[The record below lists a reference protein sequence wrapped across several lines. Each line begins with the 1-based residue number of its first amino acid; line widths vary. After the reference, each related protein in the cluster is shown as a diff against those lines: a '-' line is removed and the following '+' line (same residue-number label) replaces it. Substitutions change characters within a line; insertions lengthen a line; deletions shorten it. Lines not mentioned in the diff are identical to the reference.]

1 MTTGSGDPLRRLI
14 ARLWHGI
21 RGSVQWRLLYL
32 SQAKFMVGVTGV
44 VRDRAGNVL
53 LLRHRFWPEHRQ
65 WGLPTG
71 GAKRGE
77 TFEQTV
83 VREVREETG
92 LEVTVGELVHLG
104 SGFRLRV
111 EVAYAATYAGGGTM
125 RLNPTEILDARW
137 CAPDDLPDGLLEAH
151 RLLIETSG
159 GQRGRGGEGGVEV
172 RGVVEAAQDPPDLG
186 QHQV

>member
-1 MTTGSGDPLRRLI
+1 MKRLL
-14 ARLWHGI
+14 ARLWLGI
-21 RGSVQWRLLYL
+21 RGSMQWRLLYL

-44 VRDRAGNVL
+44 VRDRSGNVL

-92 LEVTVGELVHLG
+92 LEVSVGKLVHLR

-111 EVAYAATYAGGGTM
+111 EIAYAAEYAGGGTM
-125 RLNPTEILDARW
+125 RLNPMEILEARW
-137 CAPDDLPDGLLEAH
+137 CSPDDLPEGLLEPH
-151 RLLIETSG
+151 RLLIASSG
-159 GQRGRGGEGGVEV
+159 GQRGCGGEGPVEV
-172 RGVVEAAQDPPDLG
+172 RGVVEAAQNPPDPG

>member
-1 MTTGSGDPLRRLI
+1 MKRLL
-14 ARLWHGI
+14 ARLWLGI
-21 RGSVQWRLLYL
+21 RGSMQWRLLYL

-44 VRDRAGNVL
+44 VRDRDGNVL

-92 LEVTVGELVHLG
+92 LEVSVGELVHLR
-104 SGFRLRV
+104 SGFKLRI
-111 EVAYAATYAGGGTM
+111 EIAYAAEYAGGGTM
-125 RLNPTEILDARW
+125 RLNPLEILEARW
-137 CAPDDLPDGLLEAH
+137 CAPGDLPDGLLEPH
-151 RLLIETSG
+151 RLLIESSG
-159 GQRGRGGEGGVEV
+159 GQRGRGGEGPVEV
-172 RGVVEAAQDPPDLG
+172 RGVVEAAQDPPGLG

>member
-1 MTTGSGDPLRRLI
+1 MRRLL
-14 ARLWHGI
+14 ARLW
-21 RGSVQWRLLYL
+21 RGLRGPVQWRLLYL
-32 SQAKFMVGVTGV
+32 SQAKFVVGVTGV
-44 VRDRAGNVL
+44 VRDRDGNVL

-92 LEVTVGELVHLG
+92 LEVSVGELVHLR

-111 EVAYAATYAGGGTM
+111 EVAYAARYADGGTL
-125 RLNPTEILDARW
+125 RLDPTEILDARW
-137 CAPDDLPDGLLEAH
+137 CSPDDLPEGLLEPH
-151 RLLIETSG
+151 RRLIEQSRGQG
-159 GQRGRGGEGGVEV
+159 GPGGEGPVEV
-172 RGVVEAAQDPPDLG
+172 RGVVEAAQDPPGLG
-186 QHQV
+186 HHQV

>member
-1 MTTGSGDPLRRLI
+1 MKRLI
-14 ARLWHGI
+14 ARLWLGI
-21 RGSVQWRLLYL
+21 RGSTQWRLLYL

-44 VRDRAGNVL
+44 VRDRDGNVL
-53 LLRHRFWPEHRQ
+53 LLRHRFWDERRQ

-92 LEVTVGELVHLG
+92 LEVSVGELVRLR

-111 EVAYAATYAGGGTM
+111 EVAYAAAYAGGGTM
-125 RLNPTEILDARW
+125 RLNPMEILEARW
-137 CAPDDLPDGLLEAH
+137 CAPDDLPEGLLESH
-151 RLLIETSG
+151 RLLIESSG
-159 GQRGRGGEGGVEV
+159 GRGGRGGEGGAEV
-172 RGVVEAAQDPPDLG
+172 RGVVEAAQDPSGLG

>member
-1 MTTGSGDPLRRLI
+1 MRTLI
-14 ARLWHGI
+14 ARLWRGI

-32 SQAKFMVGVTGV
+32 AQAKFMVGVTGV
-44 VRDRAGNVL
+44 VRDHDGNVL

-92 LEVTVGELVHLG
+92 LDVSVGELLHLG
-104 SGFRLRV
+104 SGFRLRI
-111 EVAYAATYAGGGTM
+111 EVAYAARHTGGGTM
-125 RLNPTEILDARW
+125 RLHPTEILEARW
-137 CAPDDLPDGLLEAH
+137 CAPGDLPDGLLEPH
-151 RLLIETSG
+151 RLLIESSG
-159 GQRGRGGEGGVEV
+159 GRGGRAGEGGVEV
-172 RGVVEAAQDPPDLG
+172 RGVVEAAQDPPLPG
-186 QHQV
+186 QHQM